1 MAYNGLGGD
10 NFMNQMGMNP
20 LDVEKRRKAAEL
32 AKQQQ
37 VASLQQQPGVAPK
50 PVAPAYDPAA
60 SQAALAAKS
69 AELDKQ
75 SSDLFSTYRQRAQ
88 QQGQV
93 AKQSQG
99 EALKRRFASIGNLNS
114 GAYVKAAGLQD
125 QEADKAVQQS
135 VQDVDLQEQ
144 QQKVAGIEAEKN
156 RQFQGSQFDRQFD
169 LQMQQFRQSQAS
181 DRLNALTAIS
191 SLSDEALKAQSG
203 VQDFGGGFLGTGD
216 NLGKSVAINKLLK
229 QYGYA

>member
-20 LDVEKRRKAAEL
+20 AEVEKRRRL
-32 AKQQQ
+32 AQQQ
-37 VASLQQQPGVAPK
+37 QQGQVVAPVAPK

-75 SSDLFSTYRQRAQ
+75 SSDLFNTYRQRAQ

-114 GAYVKAAGLQD
+114 GAYIKAAGLQD

-135 VQDVDLQEQ
+135 IQDVDLQEQ

-169 LQMQQFRQSQAS
+169 LQMQQFKQSQAS

-191 SLSDEALKAQSG
+191 SLSDEALKSQSG
-203 VQDFGGGFLGTGD
+203 IQDFQGGFLGTGD
-216 NLGKSVAINKLLK
+216 NRGKVAAINKVLQ